1 MRTGCGKRK
10 HDNCSRH
17 HATQLVLLVLVVA
30 AVACGRG
37 ATTIQ
42 GSRIVHFTI
51 HSGFVHESLSETA
64 VVPPGKGR
72 RGLLVFL
79 HGRGSSPDDLL
90 WTELSTGLR
99 SLGRRAPI
107 VLLANGGDHSYYHNR
122 RDGKWRSYVMR
133 EVIPGALKKVHA
145 DAGRVAIGG
154 VSMGGFGA
162 LDLARLAP
170 GRFCAVG
177 GHSAALWRTGGETAP
192 GAFDDAED
200 FARHDLFAAARRGNP
215 YGKTRVWMDVG
226 TADPFRSADTS
237 FAGLLR
243 SHGARARFHIW
254 SGSHGPTYWRA
265 HVGGYLR
272 FYADAC
278 R

>member
-1 MRTGCGKRK
+1 
-10 HDNCSRH
+10 
-17 HATQLVLLVLVVA
+17 VLL
-30 AVACGRG
+30 ACGSG
-37 ATTIQ
+37 ATVTP
-42 GSRIVHFTI
+42 GARVVHFTVE
-51 HSGFVHESLSETA
+51 SRFVHRSLRQAA
-64 VVPPGKGR
+64 VIPTGGGR
-72 RGLLVFL
+72 RSLLVFL

-90 WTELSTGLR
+90 WKELFTGLR
-99 SLGRRAPI
+99 LLGPRAPI

-133 EVIPGALKKVHA
+133 EVIPAALDRLHA
-145 DAGRVAIGG
+145 DPKRVAIGG

-200 FARHDLFAAARRGNP
+200 FSRHNLFAAASRGNP
-215 YGKTRVWMDVG
+215 YGRTPVWMDVG

-237 FAGLLR
+237 FAGRLR
-243 SHGARARFHIW
+243 FNGAKARFHVW
-254 SGSHGPTYWRA
+254 PGSHGPTYWRA
-265 HVGGYLR
+265 HIGGYLR